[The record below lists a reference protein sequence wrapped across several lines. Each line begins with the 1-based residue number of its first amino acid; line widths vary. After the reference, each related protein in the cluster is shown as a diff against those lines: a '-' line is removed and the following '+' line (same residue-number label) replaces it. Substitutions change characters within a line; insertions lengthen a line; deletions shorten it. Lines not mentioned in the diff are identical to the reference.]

1 MEELSTAV
9 DNLQVYC
16 NTLHQEVHV
25 LYSQLHPNVFADPVG
40 MGAGPSRAAGEALG
54 GELDLFRAPPSMNL
68 VDEWSP
74 TPDSEA
80 TKSDKKLE

>member
-1 MEELSTAV
+1 
-9 DNLQVYC
+9 
-16 NTLHQEVHV
+16 
-25 LYSQLHPNVFADPVG
+25 
-40 MGAGPSRAAGEALG
+40 MGAGPSGAGGEALG
-54 GELDLFRAPPSMNL
+54 GELDLFWPPPSMNL